1 MFKTLML
8 LSQPAEH
15 LDHRL
20 AGSAGRRPAQSCYS
34 MKADKR

>member
-20 AGSAGRRPAQSCYS
+20 AGSAGRCLFNPVTV
-34 MKADKR
+34 